1 MITAAP
7 NPKELSSRSSPK
19 IARESLMSDAE
30 NPKLVL
36 CENLEGVG
44 REVGGRVQEEGDTCM
59 HMANSC

>member
-1 MITAAP
+1 
-7 NPKELSSRSSPK
+7 
-19 IARESLMSDAE
+19 MSDAE

-59 HMANSC
+59 PMANTC